1 MQKNKLKLSQE
12 LLRLILPE
20 FLVNHFDLYDYKQQ
34 GEKLAL
40 YFEERSGI
48 PLEFS
53 KDLVISHG
61 FHQSITIQD
70 FPLRGKLVFL
80 HVKRRRWL
88 NKQTNEVVQR
98 DWNLVAKGTRMTSEF
113 ASFLK
118 AFNQY

>member
-1 MQKNKLKLSQE
+1 MELSQE

-34 GEKLAL
+34 GEKLDL
-40 YFEERSGI
+40 YFEERANI
-48 PLEFS
+48 PVEFS
-53 KDLVISHG
+53 KELIISHG
-61 FHQSITIQD
+61 FHKLITIQD
-70 FPLRGKLVFL
+70 FPLRGKHVFL

-88 NKQTNEVVQR
+88 NKQSKEVVQR

-113 ASFLK
+113 ATFLK